1 MLIMLTL
8 LAAAILV
15 YALYQKRDVTFN
27 VKIWAPTCH
36 SKPRARTNRLLKPA
50 PSVHRTGGDRP
61 PTMPPTISGYY
72 RAALEA
78 LNKEV
83 ESTHDLRES
92 HWIGEN

>member
-1 MLIMLTL
+1 
-8 LAAAILV
+8 
-15 YALYQKRDVTFN
+15 
-27 VKIWAPTCH
+27 
-36 SKPRARTNRLLKPA
+36 
-50 PSVHRTGGDRP
+50 
-61 PTMPPTISGYY
+61 MPPTISGYY